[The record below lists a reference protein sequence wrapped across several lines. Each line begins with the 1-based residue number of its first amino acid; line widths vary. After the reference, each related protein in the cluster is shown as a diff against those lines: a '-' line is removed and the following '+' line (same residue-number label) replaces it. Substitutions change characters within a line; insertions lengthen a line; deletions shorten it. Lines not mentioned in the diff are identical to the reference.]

1 MSLTLTMIQPLY
13 KNLCD
18 FTQGK
23 EVFNSIFSVFVAGIL
38 HPYPTPWGVGGEE
51 NQASLPLL
59 IISV

>member
-23 EVFNSIFSVFVAGIL
+23 EVFNTIFLYS
-38 HPYPTPWGVGGEE
+38 
-51 NQASLPLL
+51 
-59 IISV
+59 